1 MDLWKSIEKNLS
13 WFELSSEVHIQ
24 LNDDPKKYEEQILLH
39 SFRNQL
45 RYTGN
50 IVQSVIKREKKYYE
64 KLVDYGRQHY
74 LLYPYHLQDKIVR
87 GLQITQFVYYRRML
101 IDLIST
107 EKSYDCLPNFT
118 AADCLR
124 LLGIGRNQY
133 IELVNTYKSFLSSI
147 GPDENEIQG
156 LLCDIL
162 PSQPID
168 KVILEPWYVVRI
180 GSVMLSDIQTSTD
193 SERIMIDQLIDAEKA
208 DDLEET
214 NQVSPGILVKDLD
227 RDIVRGLYL
236 RGLVYIDIPVS
247 CDDKIC
253 VPTLEGF
260 VMNRI
265 SGDIRENLLYK
276 IFVTAD
282 ENTSVS
288 ELAECLQVDVN
299 SVKQAASIFCRLGFA
314 QKRIGRPESRTK
326 PFQIPMSNDESD
338 TLLHTEN
345 SAVEANLDSFPSV
358 DDHCQQKKKL
368 VLIFDSTI
376 TAYLMMGNLSPNLK
390 PHAVTMF
397 EVGKL
402 SDDSLNSFVFELNHL
417 VPVSEG
423 EVGVYREYALN
434 LRKTIHFLRSQAS
447 LDSTDF
453 CDVDLIRGGS
463 LLSLEAETRIRV
475 LRKNYNVVVSL
486 IPSTYED
493 QQASD
498 SQWPPHL
505 GPPISEANSPWFG
518 FFISCVASNT
528 IQRKQ
533 NPSVDVLPT
542 LLTTCGTR
550 ISRLPS
556 PLRGISRFWL
566 TAWGHDAVVV
576 DSTNFLITA
585 NDMLLSSPVLIQAI
599 ESYEFEENL
608 SQRYIPLPISK
619 EFLQHSSNCI
629 PEFIVHLMNVINLT
643 YVSGYIIVLAPMNKC
658 EHDQDLNKLA
668 SEDQDIL
675 LTSTDSI
682 LQRDQQKSE
691 YNCCRKAV
699 LVENELLT
707 IMKEHKP
714 IYFITLRLG
723 LPIFNMELNH
733 AVCAQISSQNLL
745 STNNRN
751 HLEATNHLLVEE
763 FTKFIFNDCSG
774 LLPNKNQYSYSTFV
788 TSSGGN
794 FPDTWP
800 LPTKNMMCANGVL
813 SFI

>member
-1 MDLWKSIEKNLS
+1 
-13 WFELSSEVHIQ
+13 
-24 LNDDPKKYEEQILLH
+24 
-39 SFRNQL
+39 
-45 RYTGN
+45 
-50 IVQSVIKREKKYYE
+50 
-64 KLVDYGRQHY
+64 
-74 LLYPYHLQDKIVR
+74 
-87 GLQITQFVYYRRML
+87 
-101 IDLIST
+101 
-107 EKSYDCLPNFT
+107 
-118 AADCLR
+118 
-124 LLGIGRNQY
+124 
-133 IELVNTYKSFLSSI
+133 
-147 GPDENEIQG
+147 
-156 LLCDIL
+156 
-162 PSQPID
+162 
-168 KVILEPWYVVRI
+168 
-180 GSVMLSDIQTSTD
+180 MLSDIQASTD
-193 SERIMIDQLIDAEKA
+193 SERITIDQLIDAEKA
-208 DDLEET
+208 DDLEES
-214 NQVSPGILVKDLD
+214 NEVGPGILVKNLD
-227 RDIVRGLYL
+227 QNIIKGLYL

-247 CDDKIC
+247 SDDKIC

-314 QKRIGRPESRTK
+314 QKRIGRQESRTQ
-326 PFQIPMSNDESD
+326 PFQTPISIEESD

-345 SAVEANLDSFPSV
+345 SVVDANLDSFPSV
-358 DDHCQQKKKL
+358 DDHPQQKKKL

-402 SDDSLNSFVFELNHL
+402 SDDSLNSFIFELNHL
-417 VPVSEG
+417 APVSEG
-423 EVGVYREYALN
+423 EAGVYREYALN

-475 LRKNYNVVVSL
+475 LRKNYNVVQ
-486 IPSTYED
+486 Y
-493 QQASD
+493 
-498 SQWPPHL
+498 
-505 GPPISEANSPWFG
+505 NSKKTE
-518 FFISCVASNT
+518 S
-528 IQRKQ
+528 
-533 NPSVDVLPT
+533 SVNVLPT
-542 LLTTCGTR
+542 LLITCGTR
-550 ISRLPS
+550 ISRLPL

-566 TAWGHDAVVV
+566 TAWGHDAVVI
-576 DSTNFLITA
+576 DSTNFLTTA

-619 EFLQHSSNCI
+619 EFLQHSSNCV
-629 PEFIVHLMNVINLT
+629 PEFIIHLMNVIDLT
-643 YVSGYIIVLAPMNKC
+643 YVSGYIIVLAPMNK
-658 EHDQDLNKLA
+658 
-668 SEDQDIL
+668 
-675 LTSTDSI
+675 
-682 LQRDQQKSE
+682 
-691 YNCCRKAV
+691 KAV

-733 AVCAQISSQNLL
+733 AVCAQISNQNLL

-751 HLEATNHLLVEE
+751 HLKATNHLLVEE

-774 LLPNKNQYSYSTFV
+774 LLPNQNQCSYSTLV

-800 LPTKNMMCANGVL
+800 LPTKNMMCANGIL
-813 SFI
+813 SFF